1 MAKTILIVDDEPDVL
16 KMESFRVR
24 RSGYEVVTAVN
35 GEEALQAVRQRR
47 PDLVLL
53 DVRMP
58 VMQGTAVCAQIK
70 SDTSLRSIP
79 VVLVTA
85 SSDSVVECV
94 KGCGADD
101 YLLKPFDSDELLAK
115 VKKFVGE

>member
-16 KMESFRVR
+16 KMESFRVK
-24 RSGYEVVTAVN
+24 RSGYEVLTATN
-35 GEEALQAVRQRR
+35 GEDALLLVRQRH

-58 VMQGTAVCAQIK
+58 VLQGTAVCAQIK
-70 SDTSLRSIP
+70 SDGALRSIP

-85 SSDSVVECV
+85 SSDAVVECV

-101 YLLKPFDSDELLAK
+101 YLLKPFEPDELLAK